1 MTLSCT
7 YQFYLYSLTHLDISA
22 VRTGS
27 AKNFQMMIT
36 QIASKPE
43 KQSIKPKGW
52 EKDPAP

>member
-1 MTLSCT
+1 VS
-7 YQFYLYSLTHLDISA
+7 
-22 VRTGS
+22 TGS

-43 KQSIKPKGW
+43 KQIINPKGW